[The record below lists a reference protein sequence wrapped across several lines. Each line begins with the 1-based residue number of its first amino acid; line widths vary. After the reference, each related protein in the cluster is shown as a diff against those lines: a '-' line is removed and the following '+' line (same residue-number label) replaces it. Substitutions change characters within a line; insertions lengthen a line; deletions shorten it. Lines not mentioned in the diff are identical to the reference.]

1 MSVVEIYSV
10 TPVLPHA
17 FLMLRQCF
25 LALRS
30 LFRMSVRH
38 KHVALCQCFRI
49 HASRYAS
56 VSLCCDENCRVTPM
70 FSYTCIAL
78 RQCLCSFMWRYATD
92 SSSVRS
98 ITPTRP
104 YKLYAAAFWQRNKWD
119 EPIWTCLKQGIRRA
133 LHADMM
139 VAQALLSTLFKQ
151 VQPASPA
158 SPKPAANH
166 TAHRRVFLLGAS

>member
-1 MSVVEIYSV
+1 
-10 TPVLPHA
+10 
-17 FLMLRQCF
+17 
-25 LALRS
+25 
-30 LFRMSVRH
+30 
-38 KHVALCQCFRI
+38 
-49 HASRYAS
+49 
-56 VSLCCDENCRVTPM
+56 M

-78 RQCLCSFMWRYATD
+78 CQCLCSFMWRYATD

-139 VAQALLSTLFKQ
+139 VAQTWVSTLFKQ
-151 VQPASPA
+151 AQPAGPS
-158 SPKPAANH
+158 SPKPAAHH
-166 TAHRRVFLLGAS
+166 TAHGVVSFRSKLKNRAQNPPGRAHFTFRNRFLIMGSRNRYDMLESMSGIYPSHQNRS